1 MTQFRALITFALLLP
16 SFASAQKTSPTGI
29 LGDWREPTGSV
40 IEIFK
45 CGADVCAKTVAIG
58 PQAPS
63 RLDLRNPDPKARNH
77 ALCGLQVGYGFHQ
90 SDAIH
95 ADGGKLYDPKSGK
108 TYRGS
113 MTVEGNQLHLRGYI
127 GFKAFGKTET
137 WTRADRFM
145 ACGPSH

>member
-1 MTQFRALITFALLLP
+1 MTPFRALIVFASLLTPL
-16 SFASAQKTSPTGI
+16 ASAQRPSPAGI

-45 CGADVCAKTVAIG
+45 CGTDICAKTVAIG
-58 PQAPS
+58 PRAPS
-63 RLDLRNPDPKARNH
+63 PLDIHNPDPKARTH

-90 SDAIH
+90 SDPSH

-108 TYRGS
+108 TYRGT
-113 MTVEGNQLHLRGYI
+113 MTAERNQLHLRGYV

-137 WTRADRFM
+137 WTRVNQSTAT
-145 ACGPSH
+145 CPK